1 MKAIVCVDKNWGIGY
16 RGELLQRIPEDMGF
30 FKKMTM
36 GKVVVMGR
44 RTFESLPQKK
54 PLLDRVNIVLSQSGK
69 LCEQGII
76 ICASWEQLQQE
87 LKKYPS
93 DNIFVI
99 GGEKVYKD
107 LLPFCKE
114 AYVTKIDRVYPADK
128 FFPNLDRTGKW
139 KLIAQS
145 DWKIWEGTRYCFT
158 KYSKEG

>member
-30 FKKMTM
+30 FKKMTR

-69 LCEQGII
+69 LCKQGII